1 MHWQNKLQNE
11 LALTAA
17 EKLEMAK
24 KKKEKEEKEALV
36 KQTKVKIGIQDV
48 EAMRERIR

>member
-1 MHWQNKLQNE
+1 MNEDRPMHWQNKLQNE

-24 KKKEKEEKEALV
+24 KKKE
-36 KQTKVKIGIQDV
+36 
-48 EAMRERIR
+48 